1 MSLVMFRRALADLR
15 WTVFWYA
22 LGLAVYAVLIMSFYP
37 TVRENA
43 QMTQQ
48 LMEAFPKAMMD
59 AFGAADMASLSGF
72 VGGKFLNVMWPI
84 IVGVFVIMAGAATVA
99 REVERGTIEL
109 LLSVPESRTRLL
121 LAKLAAL
128 LVGILALVAV
138 TVGAL
143 ALGAGGRDAGCRRAG
158 GARRGANLSRGG
170 RRGIYGLALLLRQ
183 RARQASGDLGRDH
196 AGILP
201 GVGGLWIE
209 RGLGVAEVRLDL
221 YRLRPTAGARER
233 RGRTCAPGRADRHR
247 SSLHRRCADHMRTSR
262 RYFVGFARRMDR
274 QSEVQ
279 LVL

>member
-143 ALGAGGRDAGCRRAG
+143 ALGAALVDETLGAGELVALGAVLTCLAVAVGGFTVLLSSFAKERARPAGISAGIMLASYLAWVVSGLSEDWEWLKYASIFTAFDPQRALASGEVEPVHLAVLIGIGLACTVGALIIFGRRDAI
-158 GARRGANLSRGG
+158 S
-170 RRGIYGLALLLRQ
+170 
-183 RARQASGDLGRDH
+183 
-196 AGILP
+196 
-201 GVGGLWIE
+201 
-209 RGLGVAEVRLDL
+209 
-221 YRLRPTAGARER
+221 
-233 RGRTCAPGRADRHR
+233 
-247 SSLHRRCADHMRTSR
+247 
-262 RYFVGFARRMDR
+262 
-274 QSEVQ
+274 
-279 LVL
+279 